1 MAPVEREASRDADRP
16 LRHQHSMSSDQGRA
30 LVPIR
35 FLLDALAMS
44 VIWRRLMKARWDSS
58 DPDRAPPP
66 LPLNPQSPVTT
77 SRKGTSVA
85 IQSAHA
91 ALTER
96 ARESAMVPGPLTKR
110 NTDISPERSLIKG
123 SHHKRMQSLQPG
135 SVRDLGL
142 LLESGQQSNPPS
154 PTKSPERMTRPSTP
168 GANRRNSFADSRR
181 DSFAGSRRD
190 SFADSRSTERE
201 ATTPSSVTSQ
211 TPALRPT
218 IKRQQQSILGENPPP
233 QSATMLAIQNMPLQ
247 GQQEKEN
254 NLANVTN
261 GSNNALM
268 RAPQQVEALS
278 GQILSLTSIATA
290 LQKDMAQLSRR
301 SRDNATDLLSLKE
314 ATKARDEDIR
324 KSLRELINNAQDA
337 AANSRPSS
345 RDPFANSLF
354 LDSKPHHTS
363 PPTSKAARPFSLPRI
378 PSPNSFAASID
389 RDNLSTPSLC
399 NSESPATIA
408 ILDRIIRDMGTKEG
422 HDLIL
427 ARLTDVAEKLAGVAP
442 ASKVDELMQLVKA
455 KSDEAVVARGGGG
468 DGNHSRPRAAGF
480 DNDSNSMDFD
490 FDPGYASQLTHRS
503 ERALHNEPLSRS
515 ACPSAN
521 ASELVSDE
529 VLKVIRAVKDSVAQ
543 GGGLTAEVKALV
555 RELRGEVLGMGREI
569 GRRLDEVNAESLST
583 GPPADN
589 EEISRIIHEGL
600 DQMREHMDELL
611 REHRRQSAASALS
624 RATAIDYQEIYNA
637 MRAALRDSQASQ
649 HKEPNLNREDV
660 IEAVRDAWEN
670 YKPEVENHDPGL
682 GREEILEYLKEGLQ
696 DYVGRDEQL
705 IGATR
710 EEVFQAVVEG
720 LKHFSPPCVDTPVS
734 LSRDEILEAVRE
746 CLEEFEFPVAPSA
759 FNQELTKEDMLHA
772 VKEGLSEY
780 DLPTTGTLVPHQ
792 NNNEEIVNRLQDI
805 LDCMRGEFR
814 AVTEDAK
821 QNAAVNGRDTEHI
834 IDTTR
839 DGLEKLRAD
848 IQEYISHLS
857 GSAGQEEITQTL
869 LGTLDTFRDEMTLL
883 VDRVTSDSRS
893 TIESHMESLRDT
905 VNSSMV
911 PATPQ
916 VNQKEIIEALRDG
929 IDSVRAELR
938 RPFAGVTDILDALH
952 DGLADLRISIDKVA
966 NRPADL
972 TANDEILDAL
982 KSGLDNVRSE
992 IDSLREQQCQND
1004 KALTTMHAGAVVP
1017 TDGLKQDDI
1026 KNLEVLI
1033 TQLRIKIEAMEPANV
1048 DSVAKEDLTRME
1060 DMLRS
1065 LQESASKDDI
1075 LRLEDMLRL
1084 VQESVSKDET
1094 SRIEEV
1100 LLNAPSVSKEDVVRL
1115 EETILYIH
1123 EWVKSKESPASTD
1136 AATKEDVQAIETIL
1150 RNTKGR
1156 LDDLIDNEQAVRKEH
1171 LDSLENTILETREAI
1186 NLITTQIDGL
1196 PKKDDV
1202 TSVEALVAQVAAGFD
1217 EMKESAAKQLEDPER
1232 VTKTD
1237 VEAVEAVCLDI
1248 KNVFDQMLKVD
1259 LATLASKEDL
1269 KKTETV
1275 LEELK
1280 DPLAGL
1286 QSGLQ
1291 ESLKAPLD
1299 ELKTELKAPLE
1310 DLKTPLEGLK
1320 TRLDALTEA
1329 HAQAGEERQAEIV
1342 GVSER
1347 VTEVKTFLEE
1357 FQGLVK
1363 GKLEEGVTGIESLAK
1378 LFEGVSTFME
1388 SNATVGQELKDLS
1401 DLMKVEFEESK
1412 AGVVGAKLESDEKF
1426 QQTTEALVTKID
1438 EKVAELMTKYD
1449 EFHVALDDRAKAGEA
1464 RDASTEE
1471 AVLGTKA
1478 VAEELK
1484 SLVDTLGAAVTD
1496 SMEKMEEASKTVFIK
1511 VEDLMTKSDENHT
1524 DGKAEH
1530 QQTRDHLKQ
1539 AVEGLQEQFGEV
1551 QPQILQSV
1559 KDILMV
1565 VGQHYEYAKT
1575 STNDIQKTIEDAKP
1589 TELALPPIPEK
1600 YDDTIVL
1607 EKLDKLVEQA
1617 AIPVEKYDDA
1627 VVQEKLDKIVEHVS
1641 APVEKYDDT
1650 GVHEKLDQLVEHAL
1664 APAEKYDDAP
1674 VHEKL
1679 DKLIEH
1685 VMVPVEKYDDAVVQ
1699 EKLDMLAERQAL
1711 LPVDKYD
1718 DAAVQEKLDKLA
1730 EQQALIPVDK
1740 YDDTTVQE
1748 KLDMIAEQQS
1758 LIPTEKYDDTL
1769 VQEKLDRLAEQQSL
1783 IPTEKYDDAVLR
1795 EKLDQLAEQQSL
1807 IPTEKYDDAAI
1818 REMLNKLAEQQA
1830 MIPTE
1835 TYDDAAVHGKLDELV
1850 GHTHAAEKAFSQLE
1864 TLEKVHQQVIQT
1876 AADISLFLSSQ
1887 TKKIKEEEDD
1897 REKFLQEVTLDLE
1910 RKLTLKEQIQSNLL
1924 DLKQEEE
1931 KLRASVLGLRTEQ
1944 ESLIRQKTRLTADVS
1959 SLETALHIRRD
1970 ELHDMEARAEGLE
1983 RRILEGVMDHSRV
1996 LLMSKATKGRDAMS
2010 RKRVR
2015 DQRPNQENGLH
2026 DKPASPAVNLA
2037 LSAKR
2042 NLKPPVQTGTARRI
2056 LSLSQITN
2064 NVPSGGV
2071 QRSQSVRTAG
2081 AKGQRK
2087 SSWAGGFS
2095 KGYGELNKENMSLK
2109 ETEEENMSSPA
2120 LASCDDP
2127 IDVTES
2133 PADGDDPSDTE
2144 TLRRSSHG
2152 SRISRGSRGT
2162 TVATE
2167 STENCTADGDYSDYY
2182 DDNQSDLQSDLQ
2194 SEWTESAMSSNVSSD
2209 LGSNL
2214 SQEALNNEVMIY
2226 GETA

>member
-30 LVPIR
+30 LVP
-35 FLLDALAMS
+35 M
-44 VIWRRLMKARWDSS
+44 WDSS

-96 ARESAMVPGPLTKR
+96 ARESAMTPGPLTKR
-110 NTDISPERSLIKG
+110 NNDISPERSLIKG

-154 PTKSPERMTRPSTP
+154 PTKSPERPARPSTP

-181 DSFAGSRRD
+181 DSFAESRRD

-211 TPALRPT
+211 TPAVRPT

-254 NLANVTN
+254 IHAHVTN
-261 GSNNALM
+261 GSNNALV

-278 GQILSLTSIATA
+278 GQILSLTNIATA

-337 AANSRPSS
+337 AANSRPGS

-354 LDSKPHHTS
+354 LDTKPHHTS
-363 PPTSKAARPFSLPRI
+363 PPPSKAARPFSLPRI

-408 ILDRIIRDMGTKEG
+408 ILDRIIRDMSTKEG
-422 HDLIL
+422 QDLLL

-442 ASKVDELMQLVKA
+442 ASKVDEVIQIVKA
-455 KSDEAVVARGGGG
+455 KSDEAMLARGVGGNGGG
-468 DGNHSRPRAAGF
+468 NGSRPHAAGF
-480 DNDSNSMDFD
+480 DDDSNSMDFD

-515 ACPSAN
+515 ACHSAN

-529 VLKVIRAVKDSVAQ
+529 VLKIIRAVKDSVAQ

-589 EEISRIIHEGL
+589 QEMSRIVHEGL

-611 REHRRQSAASALS
+611 REHRRQSAASSLS
-624 RATAIDYQEIYNA
+624 RATAVDYQEIYNA

-649 HKEPNLNREDV
+649 QKEPDLNREDV

-670 YKPEVENHDPGL
+670 YKPEVGNHDPGL

-696 DYVGRDEQL
+696 DYVDRDEQP
-705 IGATR
+705 IGASR

-720 LKHFSPPCVDTPVS
+720 LKHFSPPRVDTPAS

-759 FNQELTKEDMLHA
+759 FTQELTKEDMLHA

-780 DLPTTGTLVPHQ
+780 DLPTTGTLVSRQ
-792 NNNEEIVNRLQDI
+792 NNNEEIVSRLQDI

-834 IDTTR
+834 IDATR
-839 DGLEKLRAD
+839 NGLEKLRAD

-857 GSAGQEEITQTL
+857 CSAGQEEVTETL
-869 LGTLDTFRDEMTLL
+869 LGTLDTFRDEMALL

-911 PATPQ
+911 PVTPQ
-916 VNQKEIIEALRDG
+916 VNQKEIIEAFRDG

-992 IDSLREQQCQND
+992 IDSLREQQGQND
-1004 KALTTMHAGAVVP
+1004 KALTTRHAGAVVP

-1048 DSVAKEDLTRME
+1048 DSVAKDDLIRME

-1100 LLNAPSVSKEDVVRL
+1100 LLNAKDSVSKEDVVRL

-1136 AATKEDVQAIETIL
+1136 TATKEDVQAIETIL

-1171 LDSLENTILETREAI
+1171 LDSLENTILETRETI
-1186 NLITTQIDGL
+1186 NLITTQMDGL

-1202 TSVEALVAQVAAGFD
+1202 TSVEALVAQVAASFD

-1248 KNVFDQMLKVD
+1248 KNVFDQMLKTD
-1259 LATLASKEDL
+1259 LATLVSKEDL
-1269 KKTETV
+1269 KKTEV
-1275 LEELK
+1275 ALEELK
-1280 DPLAGL
+1280 GPLAGL
-1286 QSGLQ
+1286 QDGLQ

-1299 ELKTELKAPLE
+1299 ELRTELKTPLE
-1310 DLKTPLEGLK
+1310 DLKTPLEELK
-1320 TRLDALTEA
+1320 ARLDALTEA
-1329 HAQAGEERQAEIV
+1329 HSQGGEERQAEIV

-1363 GKLEEGVTGIESLAK
+1363 GKLEDGVSSIESLAK
-1378 LFEGVSTFME
+1378 LFEGVSIFVE
-1388 SNATVGQELKDLS
+1388 SNATIGQELKDLS

-1426 QQTTEALVTKID
+1426 QQTTETLVAKID

-1496 SMEKMEEASKTVFIK
+1496 SMEKMEEASKTVFTK
-1511 VEDLMTKSDENHT
+1511 VEDLMTKSEENHT

-1530 QQTRDHLKQ
+1530 QQTRDYLKQ
-1539 AVEGLQEQFGEV
+1539 AVEGLQGQFGEA
-1551 QPQILQSV
+1551 QPQILESV

-1565 VGQHYEYAKT
+1565 VGQHYEYAKA
-1575 STNDIQKTIEDAKP
+1575 STNDIQKTIEDAKT

-1607 EKLDKLVEQA
+1607 EKLDRLVEQTA
-1617 AIPVEKYDDA
+1617 VPAEKYDDA
-1627 VVQEKLDKIVEHVS
+1627 VVQEKLDRIVEHVS
-1641 APVEKYDDT
+1641 APAEKYDDT
-1650 GVHEKLDQLVEHAL
+1650 GVHEKLDQLVAHAQ

-1679 DKLIEH
+1679 DKLVEH
-1685 VMVPVEKYDDAVVQ
+1685 VMVPVEKYNDAAVQ
-1699 EKLDMLAERQAL
+1699 EKLDKLAERQAL

-1718 DAAVQEKLDKLA
+1718 DAVVQEKLDKLA
-1730 EQQALIPVDK
+1730 EQQALIPTEK
-1740 YDDTTVQE
+1740 YDDTMIQE

-1758 LIPTEKYDDTL
+1758 LIPTEKYDDAV

-1795 EKLDQLAEQQSL
+1795 EKLDQLSQQQSL
-1807 IPTEKYDDAAI
+1807 FLTEKYDDAVV

-1835 TYDDAAVHGKLDELV
+1835 AYDDTAVHGKLDELV
-1850 GHTHAAEKAFSQLE
+1850 GHTYAAEKAFSQLE

-1876 AADISLFLSSQ
+1876 AADISLFLSTQ
-1887 TKKIKEEEDD
+1887 TKKIREEEDD

-1931 KLRASVLGLRTEQ
+1931 RLRASVLGLRTEQ

-1959 SLETALHIRRD
+1959 ALETALHIRRD
-1970 ELHDMEARAEGLE
+1970 ELHDMETRAEGLE

-2015 DQRPNQENGLH
+2015 DQKLGQENDSHG
-2026 DKPASPAVNLA
+2026 KPAPPAVNLV

-2042 NLKPPVQTGTARRI
+2042 NSKPPVQTGTARRI

-2081 AKGQRK
+2081 ARGQRK

-2109 ETEEENMSSPA
+2109 ETEEENMPSPA
-2120 LASCDDP
+2120 LAPCEDP

-2133 PADGDDPSDTE
+2133 LADGDEPSDTE

-2162 TVATE
+2162 TVVTE
-2167 STENCTADGDYSDYY
+2167 STDNYTGDGDHSDYY

-2194 SEWTESAMSSNVSSD
+2194 SEWADSAVSSNLSSD

-2214 SQEALNNEVMIY
+2214 SQETHNNEVVVY